1 MNDAPRAPAIIP
13 TVSRPPKPLEVRL
26 ATIARALVIIAT
38 LAILAACYVGKE
50 ILAPILLAL
59 LLSLLL
65 APLVALIERTRMDP
79 LGKEDSAKPMQF
91 PALIRLS
98 YFQMFADRQR
108 GCRAE

>member
-1 MNDAPRAPAIIP
+1 MRTLKQACVVCTDCLVDHTGPPTTVALRRPRQSSVPARLFF
-13 TVSRPPKPLEVRL
+13 TNPKKL
-26 ATIARALVIIAT
+26 A
-38 LAILAACYVGKE
+38 E
-50 ILAPILLAL
+50 P
-59 LLSLLL
+59 
-65 APLVALIERTRMDP
+65 VALIERTRMDP